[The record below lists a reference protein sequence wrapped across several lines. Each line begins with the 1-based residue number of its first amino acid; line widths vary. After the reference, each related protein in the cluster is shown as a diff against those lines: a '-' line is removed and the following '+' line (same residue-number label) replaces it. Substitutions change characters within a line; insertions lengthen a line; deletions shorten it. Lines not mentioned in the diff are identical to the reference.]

1 MDDMLIT
8 CKEKT
13 KIENSKKLLNTTFD
27 MKDSGAARK
36 ILRIEIIINKK
47 EGTIFLSQEKY
58 LKRVLETF
66 DILDSKPKQ
75 SPLAAYLRLLNLFC
89 PKMDEQKSEK
99 QKLETQKLET

>member
-47 EGTIFLSQEKY
+47 EGTIFLS
-58 LKRVLETF
+58 
-66 DILDSKPKQ
+66 
-75 SPLAAYLRLLNLFC
+75 
-89 PKMDEQKSEK
+89 
-99 QKLETQKLET
+99 